1 MSEKPLQAARIV
13 SSVAATCIAL
23 ACGTN
28 YAFSNWGPQ
37 FADRLKLSSTQINL
51 IGLFGNLGMY
61 ACGIPIGLLV
71 DGKGPR
77 PAVLLGTILLA
88 AGYFPLYQAYDR
100 GSGWLPLLCL
110 YSFFTGLGGCAANAA
125 AIKTSALNW
134 PHNRGTATAFP
145 LATFGLSAFFFSA
158 FTAFTFPGDAGHFL
172 LVLACGTSGTV
183 FLGFFFLRVIPHTHY
198 SALPGHNRSDS
209 NRLHRTKSEDS
220 RRAERDVVEGEPGML
235 SPSVASS
242 GKHHIL
248 NHHVIEAEVPE
259 NGVTSD
265 TDETSSLM
273 SKSTD
278 EESRKNVDETDKKDH
293 AHRVDIRGLQLFK
306 TVEFWQLFAL
316 MGILTGIG
324 LMTIN
329 NIGNDAQ
336 ALWRHWDDSI
346 PEEFIMHRQAMHVS
360 ILSVCSF
367 TGRLL
372 SGTQPPL
379 FHKFSFSN
387 ASVGVGSDFLVKVLR
402 CSGLWCLTLAS
413 LIFFV
418 AQIAALN
425 TENPHLLFLV
435 SSFTGLGYG
444 FLFGCFPSL
453 VAEAFG
459 VHGLST
465 NWGFMTLSPVLSGY
479 IFNLFY
485 GVVYDQHSI
494 VKDGGVREC
503 TEGLQC
509 YRSAYL
515 VTVAA
520 SVLGLLVSL
529 WCIRYTHLERLE
541 EARKIEA
548 DERVE

>member
-1 MSEKPLQAARIV
+1 MPEKPLQAARIV

-61 ACGIPIGLLV
+61 SCGIPIGLLV

-77 PAVLLGTILLA
+77 PAVILGMLLLA
-88 AGYFPLYQAYDR
+88 AGYFPLYQAYNR

-110 YSFFTGLGGCAANAA
+110 YSFFSGLGGCSAFAAS
-125 AIKTSALNW
+125 IKTSALNW

-183 FLGFFFLRVIPHTHY
+183 FLGFFFLRVIPHAHY
-198 SALPGHNRSDS
+198 SALPGHNLSDS
-209 NRLHRTKSEDS
+209 NRLHRTKSEES
-220 RRAERDVVEGEPGML
+220 KRRADRDALEGEPG
-235 SPSVASS
+235 
-242 GKHHIL
+242 
-248 NHHVIEAEVPE
+248 AEVPE
-259 NGVTSD
+259 NGAMSD
-265 TDETSSLM
+265 IDETSSLM

-278 EESRKNVDETDKKDH
+278 EESREDVAETDKKDH
-293 AHRVDIRGLQLFK
+293 AHRVDIRGFQLFK

-372 SGTQPPL
+372 SG
-379 FHKFSFSN
+379 
-387 ASVGVGSDFLVKVLR
+387 VGSDFLVKVLR

-413 LIFFV
+413 IIFFI

-425 TENPHLLFLV
+425 TENPQLLFLV

-485 GVVYDQHSI
+485 GIVYDHHSI

-515 VTVAA
+515 VTVGA

-541 EARKIEA
+541 EARKVEA
-548 DERVE
+548 DERDE

>member
-1 MSEKPLQAARIV
+1 MPEQPLQAARIV

-61 ACGIPIGLLV
+61 SCGIPIGLLV

-77 PAVLLGTILLA
+77 PAVILGMLLLA
-88 AGYFPLYQAYDR
+88 AGYFPLYQAYNK

-110 YSFFTGLGGCAANAA
+110 YSFFTGLGGCSAFAAS
-125 AIKTSALNW
+125 IKTSALNW

-183 FLGFFFLRVIPHTHY
+183 FLGFFFLRVIPHAHY

-209 NRLHRTKSEDS
+209 NRLHRTKSEENK
-220 RRAERDVVEGEPGML
+220 RREDRDALEGEPG
-235 SPSVASS
+235 
-242 GKHHIL
+242 
-248 NHHVIEAEVPE
+248 AEVPE
-259 NGVTSD
+259 NGVMSEI
-265 TDETSSLM
+265 DETSSLM

-278 EESRKNVDETDKKDH
+278 EESSETVAKTDKKDH
-293 AHRVDIRGLQLFK
+293 AHRVDIRGFQLFK
-306 TVEFWQLFAL
+306 TIEFWQLFAL

-372 SGTQPPL
+372 SG
-379 FHKFSFSN
+379 
-387 ASVGVGSDFLVKVLR
+387 VGSDFLVKVLR

-413 LIFFV
+413 IIFFI

-425 TENPHLLFLV
+425 TENPQLLFLV

-453 VAEAFG
+453 VADAFG

-465 NWGFMTLSPVLSGY
+465 NWGFMTLSPVISGY

-485 GVVYDQHSI
+485 GIVYDRHSI

-515 VTVAA
+515 VTVGA
-520 SVLGLLVSL
+520 SVLGLVVSL
-529 WCIRYTHLERLE
+529 WCIRYTHLARME
-541 EARKIEA
+541 EARKIEE
-548 DERVE
+548 DERDE

>member
-1 MSEKPLQAARIV
+1 MPEQPLQAARIV

-61 ACGIPIGLLV
+61 SCGIPIGLLV

-77 PAVLLGTILLA
+77 PAVILGMLLLA
-88 AGYFPLYQAYDR
+88 AGYFPLYQAYNK

-110 YSFFTGLGGCAANAA
+110 YSFFTGLGGCSAFAAS
-125 AIKTSALNW
+125 IKTSALNW

-183 FLGFFFLRVIPHTHY
+183 FLGFFFLRVIPHAHY
-198 SALPGHNRSDS
+198 SVLPGHNRSDS
-209 NRLHRTKSEDS
+209 NRLHRTKSEENK
-220 RRAERDVVEGEPGML
+220 RREDRDALEGEP
-235 SPSVASS
+235 
-242 GKHHIL
+242 
-248 NHHVIEAEVPE
+248 
-259 NGVTSD
+259 
-265 TDETSSLM
+265 
-273 SKSTD
+273 
-278 EESRKNVDETDKKDH
+278 
-293 AHRVDIRGLQLFK
+293 DIRGFQLFK
-306 TVEFWQLFAL
+306 TIEFWQLFAL

-372 SGTQPPL
+372 SG
-379 FHKFSFSN
+379 
-387 ASVGVGSDFLVKVLR
+387 VGSDFLVKVLR

-413 LIFFV
+413 IIFFI

-425 TENPHLLFLV
+425 TENPQLLFLV

-453 VAEAFG
+453 VADAFG

-465 NWGFMTLSPVLSGY
+465 NWGFMTLSPVISGY

-485 GVVYDQHSI
+485 GIVYDRHSI

-515 VTVAA
+515 VTVGA
-520 SVLGLLVSL
+520 SVLGLVVSL
-529 WCIRYTHLERLE
+529 WCIRYTHLARME
-541 EARKIEA
+541 EARKIEE
-548 DERVE
+548 DERDE

>member
-1 MSEKPLQAARIV
+1 MPTEKPLQAARIV

-37 FADRLKLSSTQINL
+37 FADRLRLSSTQINL

-77 PAVLLGTILLA
+77 PAVILGMLLLA
-88 AGYFPLYQAYDR
+88 AGYFPLYQAYVR

-110 YSFFTGLGGCAANAA
+110 YSFFTGLGGCAAFAA
-125 AIKTSALNW
+125 SIKTSALNW

-183 FLGFFFLRVIPHTHY
+183 FLGFFFLRVIPHAHY
-198 SALPGHNRSDS
+198 SALPGHNQSQS
-209 NRLHRTKSEDS
+209 NRLHRTKSEES
-220 RRAERDVVEGEPGML
+220 KRRAERDDLDPE
-235 SPSVASS
+235 S
-242 GKHHIL
+242 G
-248 NHHVIEAEVPE
+248 AMVPE

-278 EESRKNVDETDKKDH
+278 EESRENVDETDKKDH
-293 AHRVDIRGLQLFK
+293 SRRVDIRGFQLFK

-360 ILSVCSF
+360 ILSICSF

-372 SGTQPPL
+372 S
-379 FHKFSFSN
+379 
-387 ASVGVGSDFLVKVLR
+387 GVGSDFLVKVLR

-413 LIFFV
+413 IIFLI

-459 VHGLST
+459 VNGLST

-485 GVVYDQHSI
+485 GVVYDHHSV

-515 VTVAA
+515 VTVTA

-529 WCIRYTHLERLE
+529 WCIRFTHLERLE
-541 EARKIEA
+541 ETRKLEA
-548 DERVE
+548 DEREE

>member
-1 MSEKPLQAARIV
+1 MPENPIQAARIV

-61 ACGIPIGLLV
+61 SCGIPIGLLV

-77 PAVLLGTILLA
+77 PAVILGMLLLA
-88 AGYFPLYQAYDR
+88 AGYFPLYQAYNK

-110 YSFFTGLGGCAANAA
+110 YSFFSGLGGCSAFAAS
-125 AIKTSALNW
+125 IKTSALNW

-183 FLGFFFLRVIPHTHY
+183 FLGFFFLRVIPHAHY

-209 NRLHRTKSEDS
+209 NRLHRTKSEGNK
-220 RRAERDVVEGEPGML
+220 RREDRDALEGEPG
-235 SPSVASS
+235 
-242 GKHHIL
+242 
-248 NHHVIEAEVPE
+248 AEVPE
-259 NGVTSD
+259 NGVMSD
-265 TDETSSLM
+265 IDETSSLM

-278 EESRKNVDETDKKDH
+278 EESRETVAETDKKDH
-293 AHRVDIRGLQLFK
+293 AHRVDIRGFQLFK
-306 TVEFWQLFAL
+306 TIEFWQLFAL

-372 SGTQPPL
+372 SG
-379 FHKFSFSN
+379 
-387 ASVGVGSDFLVKVLR
+387 VGSDFLVKVLR

-413 LIFFV
+413 IIFFI

-425 TENPHLLFLV
+425 TENPQLLFLV

-453 VAEAFG
+453 VADAFG

-465 NWGFMTLSPVLSGY
+465 NWGFMTLSPVISGY

-485 GVVYDQHSI
+485 GIVYDRHSI

-515 VTVAA
+515 VTVGA

-541 EARKIEA
+541 EARKVEA
-548 DERVE
+548 DERDE

>member
-1 MSEKPLQAARIV
+1 MPEKPLQAARIV

-61 ACGIPIGLLV
+61 SCGIPIGLLV

-77 PAVLLGTILLA
+77 PAVILGMLLLA
-88 AGYFPLYQAYDR
+88 AGYFPLYQAYNR

-110 YSFFTGLGGCAANAA
+110 YSFFSGLGGCSAFAAS
-125 AIKTSALNW
+125 IKTSALNW

-183 FLGFFFLRVIPHTHY
+183 FLGFFFLRVIPHAHY
-198 SALPGHNRSDS
+198 SALPGHNLSDS
-209 NRLHRTKSEDS
+209 NRLHRTKSEES
-220 RRAERDVVEGEPGML
+220 KRRADRDALEGEP
-235 SPSVASS
+235 
-242 GKHHIL
+242 
-248 NHHVIEAEVPE
+248 
-259 NGVTSD
+259 
-265 TDETSSLM
+265 
-273 SKSTD
+273 
-278 EESRKNVDETDKKDH
+278 
-293 AHRVDIRGLQLFK
+293 DIRGFQLFK

-372 SGTQPPL
+372 SG
-379 FHKFSFSN
+379 
-387 ASVGVGSDFLVKVLR
+387 VGSDFLVKVLR

-413 LIFFV
+413 IIFFI

-425 TENPHLLFLV
+425 TENPQLLFLV

-485 GVVYDQHSI
+485 GIVYDHHSI

-515 VTVAA
+515 VTVGA

-541 EARKIEA
+541 EARKVEA
-548 DERVE
+548 DERDE

>member
-1 MSEKPLQAARIV
+1 MSAGNPPQAARII

-37 FADRLKLSSTQINL
+37 FADRLKLSATQINL

-61 ACGIPIGLLV
+61 AVGVPVGLLV

-77 PAVLLGTILLA
+77 PAVLLGMLLLA

-110 YSFFTGLGGCAANAA
+110 YSFCSGLGGCFAFAAS
-125 AIKTSALNW
+125 IKTSALNW
-134 PHNRGTATAFP
+134 PRNRGTATAFP

-158 FTAFTFPGDAGHFL
+158 FTAFTFPGDAGNFL

-183 FLGFFFLRVIPHTHY
+183 LVGFFFLRVIPHAHY
-198 SALPGHNRSDS
+198 SALPSHNQSDS
-209 NRLHRTKSEDS
+209 NRLS
-220 RRAERDVVEGEPGML
+220 RRRPEVTKRLAARDALEPEPGTF
-235 SPSVASS
+235 PQSVAPP

-248 NHHVIEAEVPE
+248 KHHVIGAEEPE
-259 NGVTSD
+259 NGVMSD
-265 TDETSSLM
+265 AEETSSLM
-273 SKSTD
+273 RSSD
-278 EESRKNVDETDKKDH
+278 GESREDVDETDKKDY
-293 AHRVDIRGLQLFK
+293 AHRVDIRGFQLFK

-346 PEEFIMHRQAMHVS
+346 PQEFIMRRQAVHVS
-360 ILSVCSF
+360 ILSICSF

-372 SGTQPPL
+372 SG
-379 FHKFSFSN
+379 
-387 ASVGVGSDFLVKVLR
+387 VGSDFLVKVFR

-413 LIFFV
+413 VIFFI

-425 TENPHLLFLV
+425 TENPRLLFFV

-453 VAEAFG
+453 VAQAFG

-465 NWGFMTLSPVLSGY
+465 NWGFMTLSPVFSGY

-485 GVVYDQHSI
+485 GVVYDRHSV
-494 VKDGGVREC
+494 VKEGGVREC

-515 VTVAA
+515 VTVIA

-529 WCIRYTHLERLE
+529 WCIRYTYLERLD
-541 EARKIEA
+541 EARKAETY
-548 DERVE
+548 EREE